1 MGIYDNFKG
10 IGSAV
15 TRLSV
20 LLPVSLL
27 LGASAPSLSL
37 GHPTVI
43 TAVIA
48 AILFVLL
55 FFAGLFTWRGRR
67 RLAGADS
74 DLLLQQSRQAQ
85 RLAVVET
92 VIGQDALVMAV
103 WDEPGGLPQYLR
115 NTLTMSETIPSRAGP
130 FMMFDTW
137 LDGPSAEKLTAHL
150 TQLWK
155 RGATFSETVTTS
167 TGERLNAQGLHTS
180 HNAILVLRAV
190 PVAERA
196 LPSSDVAAKQLLA
209 DLPHPAWIQDVSGA
223 IVWRNSASAAAPP
236 FPSGAD
242 GLANIGPEQRAAA
255 LEAWRA
261 GKPWHQRIVLEGG
274 SRKRGYDISLLP
286 MGTSVAALAFDI
298 SDFETVRGEMS
309 ALLSAQQNAF
319 KHLRTGIAV
328 FGADQRL
335 RYANPAWRELW
346 DINEAFI
353 ADSPEDEA
361 ILDHLRAQRLLPD
374 ERDFNGWKKRY
385 LTRSRE
391 GAVDETWY
399 LPQGRVLR
407 VASLPTRDGGYTI
420 INENLSELEELRRR
434 YATHERVQRQTFEAL
449 TDAVIVFGSD
459 GRLQLFNPAFASMWR
474 VDEADP
480 LDLEKHPHIDE
491 LIAWFAVLH
500 DDPPVWSGL
509 KNGVIAMGEDR
520 GVFTT
525 SLSRRDGVVIDVSSR
540 PLPGGATLVT
550 FVDQTAAVRVKTV
563 LEERNKALVD
573 ADQLKNDFIQHVSY
587 ELRSPLNS
595 IIGFTEMLADPVL
608 MAKARDTTQDGSGQ
622 SRQSEY
628 IGYISS
634 QSHTL
639 LAIIDDILTLASIDA
654 GAIALDITRVEPL
667 EVMASAAGALRQ
679 RCAEAGISLS
689 VEVNGDIGAF
699 NADGQ
704 RVRQVLYNL
713 LSNAIGFSTRGQSV
727 SLTASRN
734 QAHDIIFEVGDDGP
748 GIAPEDQAHV
758 FDRFSTKANGT
769 DHRGAGLGLSIVKSF
784 VELHGGHITLQ
795 SQIGQGTRVRCTF
808 PERALEQHRL
818 DQRPQ

>member
-1 MGIYDNFKG
+1 MGNGNNFKG
-10 IGSAV
+10 FGSAV
-15 TRLSV
+15 IRLSG
-20 LLPVSLL
+20 LLPASLV

-48 AILFVLL
+48 VILFVLL
-55 FFAGLFTWRGRR
+55 FFAGLFTWRARR
-67 RLAGADS
+67 PLSTPDS
-74 DLLLQQSRQAQ
+74 DLLLQHSRQAQ

-92 VIGQDALVMAV
+92 VMGHDALVMAV

-115 NTLTMSETIPSRAGP
+115 NTLTTSEAVPSRAGP
-130 FMMFDTW
+130 FMMFETW
-137 LDGPSAEKLTAHL
+137 LDRPSAEKLMANL
-150 TQLWK
+150 AQLWK

-167 TGERLNAQGLHTS
+167 KGERLNAQGLYTS
-180 HNAILVLRAV
+180 HNAILVLRAA
-190 PVAERA
+190 PAPQRTQRCA
-196 LPSSDVAAKQLLA
+196 GDAAKTLLA
-209 DLPHPAWIQDVSGA
+209 DLPHPAWIQDVSGTML
-223 IVWRNSASAAAPP
+223 WRNAASAAQPP

-242 GLANIGPEQRAAA
+242 GLANMGREQRAAA
-255 LEAWRA
+255 LEACRA
-261 GKPWHQRIVLEGG
+261 GKPWRQRIVLDVGAG
-274 SRKRGYDISLLP
+274 KRGYDVSLLP
-286 MGTSVAALAFDI
+286 MDASVAALAFDI
-298 SDFETVRGEMS
+298 SEFETARGEMS

-346 DINEAFI
+346 NIDDAFI

-361 ILDHLRAQRLLPD
+361 ILDHLRALRLLPD

-391 GAVDETWY
+391 GSVDETWY

-407 VASLPTRDGGYTI
+407 VASLPTHDGGYTI

-434 YATHERVQRQTFEAL
+434 YATNERVQRQTFEAL

-474 VDEADP
+474 IEGTDQ
-480 LDLEKHPHIDE
+480 LDLGNHPHVDE

-509 KNGVIAMGEDR
+509 KNGIIAMGEDR
-520 GVFTT
+520 GVFSA
-525 SLSRRDGVVIDVSSR
+525 SLSRRDGMVIDVSSR

-550 FVDQTAAVRVKTV
+550 FVDQTAAARVKTA
-563 LEERNKALVD
+563 LKERNKALEA
-573 ADQLKNDFIQHVSY
+573 ADKLKNDFIQHVSY

-608 MAKARDTTQDGSGQ
+608 MAKPREAGHDASDL

-699 NADGQ
+699 NADAQ

-713 LSNAIGFSTRGQSV
+713 LSNAIGFSSRGQSV
-727 SLTASRN
+727 SLTASRS
-734 QAHDIIFEVGDDGP
+734 QTQDVVFEVTDQGP

-758 FDRFSTKANGT
+758 FDRFATKANGT

-784 VELHGGHITLQ
+784 VELHGGHIALL
-795 SQIGQGTRVRCTF
+795 SQTGQGTRVRCTF
-808 PERALEQHRL
+808 PERALEHHRL